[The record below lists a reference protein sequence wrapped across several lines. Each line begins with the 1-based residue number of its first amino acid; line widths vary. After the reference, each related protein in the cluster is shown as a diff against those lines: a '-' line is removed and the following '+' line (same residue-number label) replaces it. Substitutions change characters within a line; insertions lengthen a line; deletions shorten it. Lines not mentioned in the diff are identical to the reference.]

1 MSETGPMWLTREEDV
16 VSHLYFAAAE
26 IGSAS
31 MEFGSFQV
39 PGSLSFPNPETG
51 TFSFFTHG
59 EVDISKNPV
68 SAGDVVRFR
77 YSQGE
82 ATYTFLSTVED
93 ISDQSA
99 RRRWRIQ
106 FPNVVERDQK
116 RLVRRHRVM
125 GRPGFSFSTNL
136 VGRGHQQMPLYDVA
150 AAGISFVFP
159 SRERLKVGEQFS
171 GSVSVPGCEPLLV
184 RVELRNIRPLPG
196 DTNSKLAGCRFAEL
210 AIKDMESLAQ
220 ALAKL
225 S

>member
-1 MSETGPMWLTREEDV
+1 MWLTRENDV

-26 IGSAS
+26 IGSAT

-59 EVDISKNPV
+59 EVDISHNPI
-68 SAGDVVRFR
+68 SEGDVVRFR
-77 YSQGE
+77 YSQGD
-82 ATYTFLSTVED
+82 ATYTFLSSVED
-93 ISDQSA
+93 ISDQAA
-99 RRRWRIQ
+99 RRRWRIK
-106 FPNVVERDQK
+106 FPNAVERDQR

-125 GRPGFSFSTNL
+125 GRQGFHFATSLSGGAPT
-136 VGRGHQQMPLYDVA
+136 QMALYDVA

-159 SRERLKVGEQFS
+159 AKESLAVGDEFLGTVQ
-171 GSVSVPGCEPLLV
+171 VPACEPVSV

-196 DTNSKLAGCRFAEL
+196 DAKNKLAGCRFVEL
-210 AIKDMESLAQ
+210 AARDLESLAQ

-225 S
+225 N

>member
-1 MSETGPMWLTREEDV
+1 MWLTREEDV

-26 IGSAS
+26 IGSAL

-68 SAGDVVRFR
+68 GEGDVVRFR

-82 ATYTFLSTVED
+82 ATYTFLSNVKD
-93 ISDQSA
+93 ISDQNA

-106 FPNVVERDQK
+106 FPTAVERDQK

-125 GRPGFSFSTNL
+125 GRSGFHFSTSL

-159 SRERLKVGEQFS
+159 SNEKLKVGGELT
-171 GSVSVPGCEPLLV
+171 GSIRVPGCEQLLV
-184 RVELRNIRPLPG
+184 RVEVRNIRPLPG
-196 DTNSKLAGCRFAEL
+196 DKSSKLAGCRFAEL
-210 AIKDMESLAQ
+210 ASKDMEALAQ

>member
-1 MSETGPMWLTREEDV
+1 MTQTGPMWLTREEDV

-59 EVDISKNPV
+59 EVDISKNPIEE
-68 SAGDVVRFR
+68 GDVVRFR

-93 ISDQSA
+93 ISDQNA
-99 RRRWRIQ
+99 RRRWRVT
-106 FPNVVERDQK
+106 FPNAVERDQR

-125 GRPGFSFSTNL
+125 GRPGFTFSTSL

-159 SRERLKVGEQFS
+159 ASERLKVGDEFT
-171 GSVSVPGCEPLLV
+171 GSVQVPGCEQLLV
-184 RVELRNIRPLPG
+184 RIELRNIRPLPG
-196 DTNSKLAGCRFAEL
+196 DKKNKLAGCRFAEL
-210 AIKDMESLAQ
+210 AIKDMEALAQ